1 MCSCKHFD
9 QFQFKN
15 GEEKLSD
22 RQWGPGSFWTLRN
35 SFRSLGWWTETT
47 YFMVLWPTS
56 CWSQMDPLFYNE
68 SAWFEQCFFQ
78 NSESCSGKKKK
89 TTHGL
94 LDFFYPGKFLER
106 SLEMLMG
113 KVLKCSIKAGDGNGA
128 SPLVSSTGC
137 STRATRFWKQH
148 LQNLPSIR
156 VPKELSQA
164 EYVNEGLVI
173 LWWIRGLS
181 LLTYHIGITGIKLAS
196 TSAKAYLFL
205 VKGGNKDYE
214 QAKIVDQQWGTEE
227 MCARWESPMV
237 AAWWEPKLGFPGGVR
252 TDKSDIEIS

>member
-113 KVLKCSIKAGDGNGA
+113 KVLKCFIKAGDGNGA
-128 SPLVSSTGC
+128 SPLVPSTGC

-156 VPKELSQA
+156 VPKELSMLMKVWS
-164 EYVNEGLVI
+164 YCDGSGDSRY
-173 LWWIRGLS
+173 WP
-181 LLTYHIGITGIKLAS
+181 ITSEL
-196 TSAKAYLFL
+196 
-205 VKGGNKDYE
+205 
-214 QAKIVDQQWGTEE
+214 Q
-227 MCARWESPMV
+227 ESNWQV
-237 AAWWEPKLGFPGGVR
+237 HLRRRIFFW
-252 TDKSDIEIS
+252 